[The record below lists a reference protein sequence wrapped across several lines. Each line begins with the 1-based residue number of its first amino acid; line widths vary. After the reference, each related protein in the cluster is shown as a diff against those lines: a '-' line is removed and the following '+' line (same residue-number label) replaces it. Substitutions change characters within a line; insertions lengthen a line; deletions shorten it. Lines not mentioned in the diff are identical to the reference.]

1 LVGGNTQSR
10 PSGPFLPSIKSTAT
24 RWPSVRPAIPA
35 RFIPADHSKP
45 HGSDADQDAKRTRTA
60 RQRVATSFSRRE
72 GGPSRAEPEVR
83 IHLSSEESGANVG
96 GVLGNSPR
104 TARQV
109 VSALGS
115 ASSERRR
122 SRAGRK
128 FESISLQSPLTGDD
142 VDGRLPLARNLKFE
156 SISLHRRVRE
166 LLVPKRRSPQI
177 QAVRVRSGNGAVAAF
192 LHWFAA
198 SARKIRSVDGFIL
211 P

>member
-1 LVGGNTQSR
+1 VGGNTQSR

-72 GGPSRAEPEVR
+72 GGP
-83 IHLSSEESGANVG
+83 SSEESGANVG